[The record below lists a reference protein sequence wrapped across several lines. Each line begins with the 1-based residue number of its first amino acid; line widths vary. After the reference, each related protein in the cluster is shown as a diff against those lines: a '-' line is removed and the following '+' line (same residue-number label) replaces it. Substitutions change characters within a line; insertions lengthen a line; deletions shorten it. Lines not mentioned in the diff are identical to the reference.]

1 MFVKCIPTSNERIS
15 DVPVVEQNVT
25 LSKLDF
31 RTGQKLALQ
40 NKTRQIKQFWEQCP
54 PSPYA
59 CHKDVGIRLS
69 TCRSLDSEF
78 SR

>member
-1 MFVKCIPTSNERIS
+1 MAPTSNERIS
-15 DVPVVEQNVT
+15 DVAVVEPKVT

-31 RTGQKLALQ
+31 RTGQKTSFTKH
-40 NKTRQIKQFWEQCP
+40 KTRQIKQFWEQCP

-59 CHKDVGIRLS
+59 RHKDVGIRLS